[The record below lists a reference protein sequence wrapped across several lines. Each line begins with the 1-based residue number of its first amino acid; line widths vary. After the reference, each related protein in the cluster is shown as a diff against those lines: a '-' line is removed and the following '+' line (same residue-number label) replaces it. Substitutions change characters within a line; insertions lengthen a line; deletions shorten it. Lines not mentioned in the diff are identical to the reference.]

1 MNFDIRFDFQRRE
14 RIGLIEAIWG
24 EDKSIDQLKRVSEEV
39 LAKKEVVF
47 ITRINEEKASDLL
60 DIYKEARFYEEAN
73 CLIIGEN
80 FNKFST
86 NKRVAIVS
94 GGSSDLA
101 VTLEAKLSLE
111 IYGVS
116 CQTFIDVGVAGLH
129 RLLNQIDEIN
139 KYDVLIVCAG
149 MEGALATVVGGLLP
163 QPIIAVPVSV
173 GYGVSKNGE
182 TALNSMLS
190 SCAPGISVMNID
202 NGYGAAMAALR
213 IIKMISEG

>member
-1 MNFDIRFDFQRRE
+1 MNLDIRFDFQRRE

-24 EDKSIDQLKRVSEEV
+24 ADKSIDQLKRVSKEV
-39 LAKKEVVF
+39 LEKKEVVF
-47 ITRINEEKASDLL
+47 ITRIDKEKAIHLL
-60 DIYKEARFYEEAN
+60 DIYEDAIFDEEAN
-73 CLIIGEN
+73 CLRIGEN
-80 FNKFST
+80 LKKIST
-86 NKRVAIVS
+86 EKKVAIIS

-101 VTLEAKLSLE
+101 VTLEAKFSLE
-111 IYGVS
+111 IYGVN
-116 CQTFIDVGVAGLH
+116 CQSFIDVGVAGLH

-139 KYDVLIVCAG
+139 KFDVLIVCAG
-149 MEGALATVVGGLLP
+149 MEGALATVIGGLLP

-213 IIKMISEG
+213 IIKRIT

>member
-1 MNFDIRFDFQRRE
+1 MNFDIKFDFQRRD
-14 RIGLIEAIWG
+14 RLGLIEAIWG
-24 EDKSIDQLKRVSEEV
+24 QDKSIDQLKRLSKSV
-39 LAKKEVVF
+39 LSKNEVVF
-47 ITRINEEKASDLL
+47 ITRINSEKANYLL
-60 DIYKEARFYEEAN
+60 DLYDDARFYEEAN

-80 FNKFST
+80 LNKINT
-86 NKRVAIVS
+86 RKKVAIIS

-101 VTLEAKLSLE
+101 VTLEAQLALK
-111 IYGVS
+111 IYGVKFQS
-116 CQTFIDVGVAGLH
+116 FIDVGVAGLH
-129 RLLNQIDEIN
+129 RLLSQLEEIN

-173 GYGVSKNGE
+173 GYGVSKDGE

-190 SCAPGISVMNID
+190 SCSPGIAVMNID

-213 IIKMISEG
+213 IIKSIS